1 MPHPRLPARRGAGRI
16 RGHLLGA
23 AQQRGLVGNLL
34 IAVCGV
40 VDPHGA
46 IDAERFLGRDLRK
59 RYGLRGSIP
68 IGSRY
73 WLGLL
78 TETNSECM

>member
-1 MPHPRLPARRGAGRI
+1 MRTVLCQSCAP
-16 RGHLLGA
+16 
-23 AQQRGLVGNLL
+23 

-73 WLGLL
+73 RLGLL